1 MIERWGWE
9 LVVIAIRVELL
20 NTDGRPLA
28 RKNFRHPLADA
39 GSKAQTSHGPAAIA
53 ALVDKDRTRYNLE
66 DIANRAAAKSLPRRE
81 RRLND

>member
-1 MIERWGWE
+1 
-9 LVVIAIRVELL
+9 L

-28 RKNFRHPLADA
+28 RKNFRHPLAGA
-39 GSKAQTSHGPAAIA
+39 GSKAHAHHHGPVAIE